1 MARTLV
7 LRVTPN
13 FLLLFSFFTLTAG
26 SAGDSRLMD
35 DLRKAELA
43 LSQTRLEEAVT
54 LCLKIIERDSKYAP
68 AYYLLGTIYEQ
79 QGSKE
84 SAKQALLKSLKLD
97 PGHKASHLKLGT
109 IYLQEG
115 DLNSAA
121 KAFQT
126 AAQLG
131 DVSGASEYGLG
142 LILVSKSKYA
152 EARPLLLSA
161 VRTDPKNAERL
172 FALIA
177 VELQLKQQTNARTH
191 ALQLARFHSR
201 NPWVSYRLG
210 TLFIDHQMLDD
221 AQAQLERA
229 ATLLSGVTDLK
240 EVQLSDLYLQLAQI
254 RLTRQD
260 NFAALQYLEKIDI
273 SKLSPEL
280 QPATLDLQGTALLAL
295 GRVAEA
301 RSKHQQAAQFDSSQ
315 SEHWEHWIWTEL
327 LTGRTTEAS
336 SLVAEAKKKWP
347 RSLQIQ
353 KLASLVEREHSSERA
368 HVPFSDEWHV
378 KGEGL
383 VCCPCAVP
391 CPCRSNGP
399 PTAGHCENVG
409 TFRIETGHYGSVILD
424 GLTFA
429 SAGCTMGSQVA
440 PSVLYVNRET
450 NDDQIIALERLY
462 QSFLPLRPIL
472 FSEVRRKEI
481 FFAKGNDGK
490 AYEVTIPGSLEI
502 KILRQTDAQGRPL
515 FQTAAVDYFS
525 NTIEYAKNVVYR
537 VFDEELQL
545 RWDFSRR
552 QANFRVF
559 DLQSTMYKQG
569 MMLVQYSDGSGS
581 FNKRQQ
587 ELIQALR
594 LPVLHPVPRSSRPIN
609 QSPTR

>member
-1 MARTLV
+1 
-7 LRVTPN
+7 
-13 FLLLFSFFTLTAG
+13 
-26 SAGDSRLMD
+26 MD

-43 LSQTRLEEAVT
+43 LSQTRLQEALT

-68 AYYLLGTIYEQ
+68 VYYLLGTIYEQ

-109 IYLQEG
+109 VYLQEG
-115 DLNSAA
+115 DVSSAA
-121 KAFQT
+121 KAFHT
-126 AAQLG
+126 AAKLG
-131 DVSGASEYGLG
+131 DVSGASQYGLG
-142 LILVSKSKYA
+142 LILISKSKYA

-201 NPWVSYRLG
+201 NPWVLYRLG

-229 ATLLSGVTDLK
+229 ATLLSGTTGLQG
-240 EVQLSDLYLQLAQI
+240 VQLSDLYLQLAQI

-260 NFAALQYLEKIDI
+260 NLAALQYLEKIDTN
-273 SKLSPEL
+273 KLSSEL
-280 QPATLDLQGTALLAL
+280 QPAALDLQGTALLAL
-295 GRVAEA
+295 GRVTEA
-301 RSKHQQAAQFDSSQ
+301 RSKHQQAAQFGFSQ

-327 LTGRTTEAS
+327 LTGRTTEARN
-336 SLVAEAKKKWP
+336 LIAEAKKKWP
-347 RSLQIQ
+347 RSLPIQ
-353 KLASLVEREHSSERA
+353 KLASLVEREHSPERA
-368 HVPFSDEWHV
+368 HVPFSDDWHM

-391 CPCRSNGP
+391 CPCRSNAP

-409 TFRIETGHYGSVILD
+409 TFRIETGHYGSVALD

-440 PSVLYVNRET
+440 PSVLYVNREA
-450 NDDQIIALERLY
+450 NDGQIIALERLY

-481 FFAKGNDGK
+481 VFAKGNDGRV
-490 AYEVTIPGSLEI
+490 YEVAIPGSLEI
-502 KILRQTDAQGRPL
+502 KILRQIDHLGQPL
-515 FQTAAVDYFS
+515 FQTAALDYFS
-525 NTIEYAKNVVYR
+525 NTIEYAKNVIYR

-559 DLQSTMYKQG
+559 DLQSQMYKQG

-587 ELIQALR
+587 ELIQTLR
-594 LPVLHPVPRSSRPIN
+594 LPLLRPTPKSSRPIDR
-609 QSPTR
+609 SPRR